1 MDTQTVYRHSVG
13 TRAAL
18 LGLALFTLAIVGGS
32 SFLAPT
38 ASALRLRAEANLEAP
53 ALALMTEGDVFSG
66 QDLIFG
72 DAYDDGTTKP
82 EIPLPEHTLV
92 GYVTTG
98 GTVLNVRSGPG
109 LTYTN
114 VAQVSN
120 GTALTVL
127 KTENG
132 WCEILF
138 QNSLAYVSADY
149 VRVMTQ
155 EEYDE
160 YKSGADFRGEQIA
173 VAAQEHL
180 GKPYVYGGNG
190 PDTFDC
196 SGFTKYMYAQFGYT
210 LNRTATDQL
219 ENGVSVEQDE
229 LQAGDLVFFR
239 SEGTVKPVSHVG
251 IYIGEG
257 SFIHASTNQYQIR
270 IDKLDSGYYAG
281 IYVYGRHI
289 I

>member
-1 MDTQTVYRHSVG
+1 METIHSRSGSAQQRVLLLMFLLLTV
-13 TRAAL
+13 T
-18 LGLALFTLAIVGGS
+18 IVGLGTPS
-32 SFLAPT
+32 
-38 ASALRLRAEANLEAP
+38 ASALRLRAEANLSAP
-53 ALALMTEGDVFSG
+53 AIALITPGDAFTG
-66 QDLIFG
+66 HELIFG
-72 DAYDDGTTKP
+72 DPYDDGMVKP
-82 EIPLPEHTLV
+82 EIVLPENPLV

-109 LTYTN
+109 LSYTT
-114 VAQVSN
+114 VAQIN
-120 GTALTVL
+120 GGSLLTVL
-127 KTENG
+127 KSENG

-138 QNSLAYVSADY
+138 QNALAYVSSDY

-155 EEYDE
+155 VEYDT
-160 YKSGADFRGEQIA
+160 YKSSTDYRGEQIVA
-173 VAAQEHL
+173 AAQEHL

-190 PDTFDC
+190 PDSFDC
-196 SGFTKYMYAQFGYT
+196 SGFTKYMYAQFGHT

-219 ENGVSVEQDE
+219 QNGVSVEKDE

-251 IYIGEG
+251 IYVGEG

-270 IDKLDSGYYAG
+270 IDKLDSGYFSE

-289 I
+289 S